1 MLHMQLFCIIIFLRI
16 FANHQNNRRMNAE
29 MVNRLRVCLAT
40 LPIEKAWLFGSYSRG
55 EENPESDI
63 DLLVRF
69 DEDARISLFKYAA
82 IILSLE
88 AEMGKKIDLVQE
100 GSLLPFAAK
109 TADEDKI
116 LIYERE
122 D

>member
-1 MLHMQLFCIIIFLRI
+1 
-16 FANHQNNRRMNAE
+16 MNSE
-29 MVNRLRVCLAT
+29 MIHKLQSCLST
-40 LPIEKAWLFGSYSRG
+40 LPVEKAWLFGSYSRG
-55 EENPESDI
+55 EENSESDI

-69 DEDARISLFKYAA
+69 DADARISLFKYAA

-88 AEMGKKIDLVQE
+88 SAMGKKVDLVQE

-116 LIYERE
+116 LIYERPS
-122 D
+122 

>member
-1 MLHMQLFCIIIFLRI
+1 MLNTEIVRKLQD
-16 FANHQNNRRMNAE
+16 
-29 MVNRLRVCLAT
+29 CLTT

-55 EENPESDI
+55 EEGPESDI

-69 DEDARISLFKYAA
+69 NADARISLFMYAA

-88 AEMGKKIDLVQE
+88 SAMGKKVDMVQE
-100 GSLLPFAAK
+100 GSLLTFAAK

-116 LIYERE
+116 LIYERAS
-122 D
+122 

>member
-1 MLHMQLFCIIIFLRI
+1 
-16 FANHQNNRRMNAE
+16 MNTE
-29 MVNRLRVCLAT
+29 MVNRLRVCLT
-40 LPIEKAWLFGSYSRG
+40 SLPIEKAWLFGSYSRG
-55 EENPESDI
+55 EEGPESDI

-88 AEMGKKIDLVQE
+88 AEMGKKVDLVQE

-109 TADEDKI
+109 TADKDKI

-122 D
+122 S

>member
-1 MLHMQLFCIIIFLRI
+1 MNVEMLHKLK
-16 FANHQNNRRMNAE
+16 A
-29 MVNRLRVCLAT
+29 CLST

-88 AEMGKKIDLVQE
+88 AEMGKKVDLVQE

-122 D
+122 N

>member
-1 MLHMQLFCIIIFLRI
+1 
-16 FANHQNNRRMNAE
+16 MNTE
-29 MVNRLRVCLAT
+29 MVNRLRVCLSS

-55 EENPESDI
+55 EEGPESDI

-69 DEDARISLFKYAA
+69 DEDVRISLFKYAA

-88 AEMGKKIDLVQE
+88 AEMGKKVDLVQE

-109 TADEDKI
+109 TADKDKI

-122 D
+122 S

>member
-1 MLHMQLFCIIIFLRI
+1 MFSEKNVSLRLQVIDYNML
-16 FANHQNNRRMNAE
+16 NAE
-29 MVNRLRVCLAT
+29 IVHKLQDCLSS

-55 EENPESDI
+55 EERPESDI

-69 DEDARISLFKYAA
+69 DADARISLFKYAA

-88 AEMGKKIDLVQE
+88 SAMGKKVDMVQE

-116 LIYERE
+116 LIYERTS
-122 D
+122 